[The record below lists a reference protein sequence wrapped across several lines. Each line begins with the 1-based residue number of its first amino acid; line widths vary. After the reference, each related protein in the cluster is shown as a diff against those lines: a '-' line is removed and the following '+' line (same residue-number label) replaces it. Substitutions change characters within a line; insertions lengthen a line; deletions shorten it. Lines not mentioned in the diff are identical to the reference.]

1 MTLRPRQDP
10 KSRFFSRY
18 GARMA
23 QWRVELSTQDIVA
36 LSDAHEI
43 TVTAFDEEQDSSSA
57 EILEVTITLL
67 DV

>member
-1 MTLRPRQDP
+1 
-10 KSRFFSRY
+10 
-18 GARMA
+18 MA